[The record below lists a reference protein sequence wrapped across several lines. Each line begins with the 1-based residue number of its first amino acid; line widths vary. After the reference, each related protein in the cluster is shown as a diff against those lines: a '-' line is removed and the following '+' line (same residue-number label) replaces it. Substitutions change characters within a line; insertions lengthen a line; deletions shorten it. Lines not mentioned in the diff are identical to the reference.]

1 MDAISFVV
9 VFALLISVIA
19 AYSFYEAQYIPD
31 CWPDGRTDLRI
42 PFGMLFLALL
52 LTPLKGL
59 GAVFLLAILVGT
71 IPGMLYKVRKTRIA
85 RWSERPNK
93 LSPAQHREADKLEFA
108 FDKLLHRMGRKYS
121 TLDPATDEGRE
132 ELEVPARAKAKEYFA
147 LTGHDIEKHIDTWLG
162 RRLAFKKI
170 VDRDSITA

>member
-9 VFALLISVIA
+9 VFALLISGIA

-71 IPGMLYKVRKTRIA
+71 IPGMLYKIRKNRVA
-85 RWSERPNK
+85 RWSERLNK
-93 LSPAQHREADKLEFA
+93 LSPSQHREADKLEFA
-108 FDKLLHRMGRKYS
+108 FGKLLNRMAKKYPSLDS
-121 TLDPATDEGRE
+121 TTDEGRE
-132 ELEVPARAKAKEYFA
+132 EMEQPARAMAKEFFE
-147 LTGHDIEKHIDTWLG
+147 LTGHDIEKQVDTWLG
-162 RRLAFKKI
+162 RRLAFKTI
-170 VDRDSITA
+170 LERDSTSM